1 MIFIY
6 GILGCFILIVMLF
19 SLMYIIG
26 FVSIL
31 ILDQRVEFDFIEN
44 IDAGIMTILVT
55 MAICGGLIFI
65 YIIGICIQQTIEK

>member
-19 SLMYIIG
+19 LLMYIIG

-55 MAICGGLIFI
+55 MAICGGLGFI